1 MEPLQALENLNQ
13 AVSQLALTRQ
23 QHMILAKSVEVI
35 RERLANPVPEPGN
48 DEKVTQLVK

>member
-35 RERLANPVPEPGN
+35 RAALNEDP
-48 DEKVTQLVK
+48 LVEAGIKAEGQ